1 MNYNTRNIIK
11 TYSAITGNTDMNQ
24 IVRILSK
31 SPVFIAVKK
40 GNPVLMYEGYSANL
54 FEIVDELKQ
63 QSDCPEDVRKITAEN
78 IAIVNRARRNHTGS
92 PKRLVSMRPINAV
105 SRRQYMQKPLPGRAL
120 RRNRR
125 SKVAKTV
132 NAGVKRNGIIKP

>member
-11 TYSAITGNTDMNQ
+11 TYSAITGNEDVNQ

-31 SPVFIAVKK
+31 SPVFMAVKK

-54 FEIVDELKQ
+54 LEIVDELKQ
-63 QSDCPEDVRKITAEN
+63 QSDCPEDVKKITAEN
-78 IAIVNRARRNHTGS
+78 IAIVNRARRNNTRS
-92 PKRLVSMRPINAV
+92 RERMISLQPINTVA
-105 SRRQYMQKPLPGRAL
+105 RREHFQKLLSGRTF

-125 SKVAKTV
+125 SKAS
-132 NAGVKRNGIIKP
+132 R